1 MNIASGVHKTD
12 SNAKNSWKEINLERK
27 TEKL

>member
-12 SNAKNSWKEINLERK
+12 SNAKNSW
-27 TEKL
+27 